1 MGFYQ
6 HFEQLCLE
14 RGESMDGIVKELGFS
29 GGVVTKWKNGSIPRN
44 STLKKIADHFGV
56 TVDWLLSDE
65 AVTPSKW
72 DSKKETS
79 EYGTLS
85 SSEKMIL
92 DMWRELD
99 AEGQRKLMLAVL
111 HRHDIERCRMNGV
124 PNPYADESPVGSW

>member
-29 GGVVTKWKNGSIPRN
+29 GGVVTKWKNGSVPRN

-56 TVDWLLSDE
+56 TVDYLLSDE

-72 DSKKETS
+72 DSRKETS
-79 EYGTLS
+79 EYGVLS
-85 SSEKMIL
+85 SQEKQII
-92 DMWRELD
+92 DMYRELT
-99 AEGQRKLMLAVL
+99 EMGKMRMLSAILRV
-111 HRHDIERCRMNGV
+111 
-124 PNPYADESPVGSW
+124 YDEETNR